1 MPMTIKD
8 LSQLYYLR
16 REIEQE
22 EQRIRAL
29 RERATSITSSV
40 SGMPHGGGIADKTA
54 IAADIADCEML
65 IAAKLNESIVM
76 YRQLMAYINDIDD
89 SLTRQIFKAR
99 FVDGLKWEQVADRC
113 GGSVASAKMTVRRY
127 LQKDVTHVTF

>member
-1 MPMTIKD
+1 MTIKE

-22 EQRIRAL
+22 ERRIQSL
-29 RERATSITSSV
+29 REKATSITASV
-40 SGMPHGGGIADKTA
+40 TGMPHSGGIADKTA

-76 YRQLMAYINDIDD
+76 YRRLMTYINGIDD

-99 FVDGLKWEQVADRC
+99 FVDGLKWEQVADKV
-113 GGSVASAKMTVRRY
+113 GGSAASAKMTVYRFIR
-127 LQKDVTHVTF
+127 KS